1 MSVFST
7 ENLSFRYASS
17 DRDAIEGVN
26 IRSEEEEHT
35 VLLGS
40 SGSGRSTLLNC
51 VARTAPK
58 HFPGRLE
65 GKVFLFGEDVTDAS
79 ITDVAGRVGIVFEDF
94 ENQLFCATVESE
106 TAFGAESLGCSVVE
120 IEKRIVEA
128 LECVG
133 LEGLRR
139 RAPWTLSGGQKQR
152 LAIAATV
159 AMKPSLLLLDEVTS
173 QLDPRG
179 KEEIVRTL
187 TRLQGEFTTLS
198 AETEAESG
206 VDANRVVL
214 MREGKVEKAGR
225 PEDVLTDNAALRDCG
240 VEPLDACFLFEML
253 GEDERPLTADA
264 AVQTLKAKGYEV
276 VDGETATKGSSGEE
290 VVVEVD
296 GLSHRYEGGVVALE
310 GVSVRFHKGELVALI
325 GQNGSGKTT
334 LAKHLN
340 GLLEPTDGSVV
351 VKGRRTE
358 DYHSNE
364 LQRVSAYLF
373 QNPDEQLFARS
384 AVEEV
389 AFGLRN
395 FGFRGD
401 ELKRRIDA
409 ALEVVGLAARAEDD
423 PRTFGIGEKQRIAV
437 ASVIAYEPD
446 VLILDEP
453 TTGLDVGQQR
463 RVMEIALD
471 ARRRGTCVILIT
483 HSMRL
488 VTEFCDRVVALRD
501 GKVAFD
507 GGVRE
512 LFSNETLLKSLHLE
526 PPQVTRIGYAFGA
539 TFLTVEEAAA
549 RLKKGKKDAV

>member
-1 MSVFST
+1 VSVFST
-7 ENLSFRYASS
+7 ENLSFRYANSN
-17 DRDAIEGVN
+17 RDAIEGVN
-26 IRSEEEEHT
+26 IRSEEGEHT
-35 VLLGS
+35 VLLGG
-40 SGSGRSTLLNC
+40 SGSGKSTLLNC
-51 VARTAPK
+51 IARTAPR
-58 HFPGRLE
+58 HFPGKLQ

-79 ITDVAGRVGIVFEDF
+79 IMDVAGRVGIVFEDF

-106 TAFGAESLGCSVVE
+106 TAFGAESLGCSVEE
-120 IEKRIVEA
+120 IEKRIVDA

-133 LEGLRR
+133 LKDLRK

-152 LAIAATV
+152 LAIAAAV
-159 AMKPSLLLLDEVTS
+159 AMRPSLLLLDEVTS

-179 KEEIVRTL
+179 RDEIVRTF
-187 TRLQGEFTTLS
+187 TRLQQEFTTLS

-206 VDANRVVL
+206 VDADRVVL
-214 MREGKVEKAGR
+214 MKGGKVERAGR
-225 PEDVLTDNAALRDCG
+225 PENVLTDNAALRDCG
-240 VEPLDACFLFEML
+240 VEPLDACLLFEAL

-264 AVQTLKAKGYEV
+264 AVQTLKVKGYRVSDE
-276 VDGETATKGSSGEE
+276 ETPTKGSSGGE

-296 GLSHRYEGGVVALE
+296 GLSHRYEGGVVALD
-310 GVSVRFHKGELVALI
+310 GVSVQFRKGELVALI

-340 GLLEPTDGSVV
+340 GLLAPTEGSVV

-358 DYHSNE
+358 EYRGNE
-364 LQRVSAYLF
+364 LQRSCAYLF

-384 AVEEV
+384 AAEEV

-401 ELKRRIDA
+401 ELQRRIDTV
-409 ALEVVGLAARAEDD
+409 LEVVGLAERAEDD

-453 TTGLDVGQQR
+453 TTGLDTGQQR
-463 RVMEIALD
+463 RIMEIALD
-471 ARRRGTCVILIT
+471 AKRKGTCVILIT

-488 VTEFCDRVVALRD
+488 VTEFCDRAVALRD

-507 GGVRE
+507 GSVRE
-512 LFSNETLLKSLHLE
+512 LFSDEGLLESLHLQ

-539 TFLTVEEAAA
+539 TFLTVTEAAA
-549 RLKKGKKDAV
+549 KLKKGKKDAV

>member
-7 ENLSFRYASS
+7 ENLSFRYANSN
-17 DRDAIEGVN
+17 RDAIEGVN
-26 IRSEEEEHT
+26 IRSEEGEHT
-35 VLLGS
+35 VLLGG
-40 SGSGRSTLLNC
+40 SGSGKSTLLNC
-51 VARTAPK
+51 IARTAPR
-58 HFPGRLE
+58 HFPGKLQ

-79 ITDVAGRVGIVFEDF
+79 IMDVAGRVGIVFEDF

-106 TAFGAESLGCSVVE
+106 TAFGAESLGCSVEE
-120 IEKRIVEA
+120 IEKRIVDA

-133 LEGLRR
+133 LKDLRK

-152 LAIAATV
+152 LAIAAAV
-159 AMKPSLLLLDEVTS
+159 AMRPSLLLLDEVTS

-179 KEEIVRTL
+179 RDEIVRTF
-187 TRLQGEFTTLS
+187 TRLQQEFTTLS

-206 VDANRVVL
+206 VDADRVVL
-214 MREGKVEKAGR
+214 MKGGKVERAGR
-225 PEDVLTDNAALRDCG
+225 PENVLTDNAALRDCG
-240 VEPLDACFLFEML
+240 VEPLDACLLFEAL

-264 AVQTLKAKGYEV
+264 AVQTLKVKGYRVSDE
-276 VDGETATKGSSGEE
+276 ETPTKGSSGGE

-296 GLSHRYEGGVVALE
+296 GLSHRYEGGVVALD
-310 GVSVRFHKGELVALI
+310 GVSVQFRKGELVALI

-340 GLLEPTDGSVV
+340 GLLAPTEGSVV

-358 DYHSNE
+358 EYRGNE
-364 LQRVSAYLF
+364 LQRSCAYLF

-384 AVEEV
+384 AAEEV

-401 ELKRRIDA
+401 ELQRRIDTV
-409 ALEVVGLAARAEDD
+409 LEVVGLAERAEDD

-453 TTGLDVGQQR
+453 TTGLDTGQQR
-463 RVMEIALD
+463 RIMEIALD
-471 ARRRGTCVILIT
+471 AKRKGTCVILIT

-488 VTEFCDRVVALRD
+488 VTEFCDRAVALRD

-507 GGVRE
+507 GSVRE
-512 LFSNETLLKSLHLE
+512 LFSDEGLLESLHLQ

-539 TFLTVEEAAA
+539 TFLTVTEAAA
-549 RLKKGKKDAV
+549 KLKKGKKDAV